1 MARKYND
8 RYVRYYTFGSTAAKL
23 VREERRASLPKYN
36 KPEKRKPI
44 PFDPVAFVG
53 STVAVV
59 LAVLMVV
66 GMLQVACTT
75 AQVHDLQT
83 QIVGLELEQQM
94 LAERYEGG
102 YDLNEVRVA
111 AASMG
116 MVSMEDAAH
125 VRVEVPSQVVEVPQ
139 LSWWESLLMSL
150 RQFFA

>member
-8 RYVRYYTFGSTAAKL
+8 RYVRFYTFGSTAAKL
-23 VREERRASLPKYN
+23 EQERKASLPKYT

-53 STVAVV
+53 SAVAVL

-66 GMLQVACTT
+66 GFVQVAQAT
-75 AQVHDLQT
+75 AQVHEMET
-83 QIVGLELEQQM
+83 RIMGLEREQQM
-94 LAERYEGG
+94 LEERYESG

-111 AASMG
+111 AAAMG
-116 MVSMEDAAH
+116 MVSADEANH
-125 VRVEVPSQVVEVPQ
+125 VRVEVPGQVIEVPQ
-139 LSWWESLLMSL
+139 VSWWEPVLMSL